1 MNKEKKIGVVIRL
14 TEKEHELA
22 KVLAEYLHKND
33 LIDKPTMNNTFRYS
47 LVYLAYAI
55 EQNAKNANQVDNKD
69 SN

>member
-1 MNKEKKIGVVIRL
+1 MEEKRVSLVIRL
-14 TEKEHELA
+14 KPKEHELA

-33 LIDKPTMNNTFRYS
+33 LIDKPSINNAVRYS

-55 EQNAKNANQVDNKD
+55 EQNANQVDNKD

>member
-1 MNKEKKIGVVIRL
+1 MKEKKVSLVIRL

-33 LIDKPTMNNTFRYS
+33 LIDKPTINSTVRYS

-55 EQNAKNANQVDNKD
+55 EQNANQVDNKGG
-69 SN
+69 N

>member
-33 LIDKPTMNNTFRYS
+33 LIDKPTLNSTVRYS

-55 EQNAKNANQVDNKD
+55 EQNANQVDNKGG
-69 SN
+69 N